1 MHEHDVRLREGLQQ
15 RLTYEEH
22 NFVAGSCLRGLY
34 ELVRL
39 VCDQHYRPDDG
50 PRLALVQDLLSL
62 KRELA
67 KLRIPYDKMER
78 PGREHRG
85 AHLSITASQGSR
97 VETEFHARYHC
108 HKVDC
113 EAPNCKPES
122 CGATLMTR
130 SLRELVEHFL
140 DIVELANIDA
150 PEYWDSLMSGEQ
162 VLEGTEWPQR

>member
-1 MHEHDVRLREGLQQ
+1 MMHEHDVCLREGLQP
-15 RLTYEEH
+15 RLAYDEH
-22 NFVAGSCLRGLY
+22 SFVAGSCLRGLY

-50 PRLALVQDLLSL
+50 PRLALVQDLLPL

-97 VETEFHARYHC
+97 VETEFHSRYHC
-108 HKVDC
+108 DKADC
-113 EAPNCKPES
+113 EAPDCEPDN
-122 CGATLMTR
+122 CGATSMTR
-130 SLRELVEHFL
+130 SLRELVEQFL
-140 DIVELANIDA
+140 GIVERANTNA
-150 PEYWDSLMSGEQ
+150 PEYWARL
-162 VLEGTEWPQR
+162 